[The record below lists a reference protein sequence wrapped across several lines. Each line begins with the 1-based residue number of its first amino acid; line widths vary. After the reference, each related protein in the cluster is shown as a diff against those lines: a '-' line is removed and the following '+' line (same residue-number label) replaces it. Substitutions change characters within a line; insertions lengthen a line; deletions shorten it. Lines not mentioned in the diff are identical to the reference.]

1 MDEQNMDNQIME
13 SLASNQDSTSEENPS
28 QQIPGL
34 DPFAPQPEQRII
46 TQNYDIEKICYF
58 NQQKTLYKVDLVNGE
73 IHFLAVNGEGDLST
87 FIGYQIEDGLLT
99 VENYKIQGVFYN
111 KLDATVVNE
120 VDETEESLYTTIIPL
135 TAYNDGTTQAFNDT
149 LQAWEYTFKGEELLS
164 QEYANELEQLKSD
177 KIAELSEQFND
188 SKLIVI
194 EGNYTIEIYH
204 NTPERDIFLT
214 KIEQLSREDIEN
226 NTVVGYSQEK
236 NSNLYKIALVP
247 YIWKY
252 IYTNLFLVARTSGF
266 KESIRDR
273 NKQSH
278 KEYYLKIQNSATKE
292 AVNDIEFVFINPNGI
307 VINVDDNAQNILNDP
322 TTPSSII
329 GLINQIP
336 LVNGRLNL
344 ITEKVC

>member
-1 MDEQNMDNQIME
+1 MMY
-13 SLASNQDSTSEENPS
+13 SS
-28 QQIPGL
+28 
-34 DPFAPQPEQRII
+34 
-46 TQNYDIEKICYF
+46 
-58 NQQKTLYKVDLVNGE
+58 
-73 IHFLAVNGEGDLST
+73 
-87 FIGYQIEDGLLT
+87 
-99 VENYKIQGVFYN
+99 YKIQDNNLVKFTETKVEENGNIVTVFDTSIVRQLN
-111 KLDATVVNE
+111 NNE
-120 VDETEESLYTTIIPL
+120 ILNIENFDNTTIKSIL
-135 TAYNDGTTQAFNDT
+135 KYIDYDAENDIIFIKPNKYIDDINGNQNYENINLVDLDNYTLPQLKQAK
-149 LQAWEYTFKGEELLS
+149 L
-164 QEYANELEQLKSD
+164 NELNTL
-177 KIAELSEQFND
+177 FNN
-188 SKLIVI
+188 SKLITI
-194 EGNYTIEIYH
+194 QGNYTIEIKH
-204 NTPERDIFLT
+204 DTPERDIFLT

-236 NSNLYKIALVP
+236 NGNLYKIALVP

-307 VINVDDNAQNILNDP
+307 IINVDDNAQNILNDP
-322 TTPSSII
+322 TTPLSII

-344 ITEKVC
+344 ITEKIC